1 MNLRHEYNRIGH
13 LLNGGLEKTKEEA
26 GHWADKGTKQAN
38 ELTRRVRDQVDTGT
52 RNIVS
57 VEESIVQHM
66 RENPALYLFAA
77 ALLIGTLI
85 AKLVLESR
93 QTARAPLL

>member
-1 MNLRHEYNRIGH
+1 MNIRHEFNRIGH
-13 LLNGGLEKTKEEA
+13 LFNGGLEKTKHEA

-38 ELTRRVRDQVDTGT
+38 ELSRRVRDQVDSGK
-52 RNIVS
+52 RSVIS

-66 RENPALYLFAA
+66 RENPALYVFAA
-77 ALLIGTLI
+77 ALLIGALI

-93 QTARAPLL
+93 HTSRAPLL